1 MVVPN
6 RTIAKALQVSKFD
19 SVSTLIADYTVRC
32 TENRATTAAATT
44 SEMTYMPN
52 SDLKPAAPTR
62 MASTA
67 PATGSRTDSKRGR
80 NRTARSATGFLDDAA
95 PYPTGKL
102 EQDKSSPLFN
112 SSIVGGGRRM
122 VSVMTGA
129 GRKATRDVKTAGKR
143 RKRDRGGTST
153 KGLAIR
159 DLPPSGFELPPGG
172 ANTGRA
178 DASVGS
184 EGDVYQRFD
193 KEALGNLGQKED
205 SAGVRGKQVP
215 GEDGVETQGQEVK
228 EICFN
233 CWSKGSGKTCTLHT
247 NTCNKSLRGRPGVK
261 AGEIRMAESAL
272 MCNNW
277 DIGVM
282 RRRYRSEELQVV
294 RFRHAHKHAEYTK
307 SIHAISMYFIRIM
320 EVM

>member
-1 MVVPN
+1 MRN
-6 RTIAKALQVSKFD
+6 G
-19 SVSTLIADYTVRC
+19 
-32 TENRATTAAATT
+32 
-44 SEMTYMPN
+44 
-52 SDLKPAAPTR
+52 DLKPAAPTH
-62 MASTA
+62 MVSTA
-67 PATGSRTDSKRGR
+67 PATGSRTDIKRRR
-80 NRTARSATGFLDDAA
+80 NRTARSTTGFLDDAT

-102 EQDKSSPLFN
+102 EQDKSPPLFN

-129 GRKATRDVKTAGKR
+129 GRKAARAVKTAGKR

-172 ANTGRA
+172 ANTGRT

-184 EGDVYQRFD
+184 EGDDHQRSD
-193 KEALGNLGQKED
+193 KETLGNLGRRED
-205 SAGVRGKQVP
+205 STGVNGKQVP
-215 GEDGVETQGQEVK
+215 GEDGVETQDREVK

-247 NTCNKSLRGRPGVK
+247 DTCNKSLRGRTGVK
-261 AGEIRMAESAL
+261 AGEIRAAESAL
-272 MCNNW
+272 MCKNW

-294 RFRHAHKHAEYTK
+294 RGRHAHKHVEYTK
-307 SIHAISMYFIRIM
+307 SIHPISMHFLSTM